1 MHYIKMT
8 MQAQEPHFPS
18 SFSKTKT
25 KKVLC
30 GDHAIFGT
38 LALSPEPIAKVC
50 TNLSPSILVPKAFF
64 ACFSK

>member
-1 MHYIKMT
+1 MT

-25 KKVLC
+25 KKVNVLC

>member
-50 TNLSPSILVPKAFF
+50 TNLSPSILVPKAF